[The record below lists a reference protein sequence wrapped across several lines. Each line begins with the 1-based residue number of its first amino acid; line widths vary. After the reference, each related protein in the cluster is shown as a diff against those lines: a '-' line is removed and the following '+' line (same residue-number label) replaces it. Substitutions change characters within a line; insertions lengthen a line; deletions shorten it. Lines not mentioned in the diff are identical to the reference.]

1 VSADDAVRV
10 APAIEGL
17 IARLARGRLGEIEP
31 SGFTTTQ
38 LLALATVVEEGPVRL
53 RVLAERI
60 GTTKATASRSTDV
73 LEAAGLV
80 VRLPDPAD
88 GRSIL
93 IRATPAGR
101 RARQEVLQ
109 RLTEM
114 VERLLGTLEP
124 GDRARFVEL
133 LEGLDELL

>member
-1 VSADDAVRV
+1 MSGDDAVRV

-38 LLALATVVEEGPVRL
+38 LLALATVVEEGPVQL

-80 VRLPDPAD
+80 LRLPDPAD

-101 RARQEVLQ
+101 RARQEALQ

-114 VERLLGTLEP
+114 VERLLETLEP
-124 GDRARFVEL
+124 DDRARFVEL
-133 LEGLDELL
+133 IEGLDELL

>member
-1 VSADDAVRV
+1 VSQAARV

-17 IARLARGRLGEIEP
+17 IARLARVRLGEIEP

-38 LLALATVVEEGPVRL
+38 LLALATVVEDGPVQL

-101 RARQEVLQ
+101 RARQDALQ

-114 VERLLGTLEP
+114 VERLLATLEP

-133 LEGLDELL
+133 MERLDELL

>member
-1 VSADDAVRV
+1 MPL
-10 APAIEGL
+10 PARKPP
-17 IARLARGRLGEIEP
+17 RLV
-31 SGFTTTQ
+31 Q
-38 LLALATVVEEGPVRL
+38 DGPVQL

-101 RARQEVLQ
+101 RARQEALQ

-114 VERLLGTLEP
+114 VERLLATLEA

-133 LEGLDELL
+133 MERLDELL

>member
-1 VSADDAVRV
+1 V

-38 LLALATVVEEGPVRL
+38 LLALATVVDGGPIQL
-53 RVLAERI
+53 RVLAGRI

-101 RARQEVLQ
+101 RARQEALQ
-109 RLTEM
+109 RLAEM
-114 VERLLGTLEP
+114 VDRLLGTLEP
-124 GDRARFVEL
+124 DDRARFVEL
-133 LEGLDELL
+133 IEGLDELL

>member
-1 VSADDAVRV
+1 VSSEDAARL

-38 LLALATVVEEGPVRL
+38 LLALATVVEEGPVQL

-73 LEAAGLV
+73 LESAGLV
-80 VRLPDPAD
+80 ARLPDPRD

-101 RARQEVLQ
+101 RARRESLE
-109 RLTEM
+109 RLAEM
-114 VERLLGTLEP
+114 VERLLSTLEP
-124 GDRARFVEL
+124 GDRAQFVEL
-133 LEGLDELL
+133 VEGLDQLL

>member
-1 VSADDAVRV
+1 MSADDAIRV

-38 LLALATVVEEGPVRL
+38 LLALATVVDEGPVRL

-101 RARQEVLQ
+101 RSRQEVLQ

-114 VERLLGTLEP
+114 VERLLGTLESD
-124 GDRARFVEL
+124 DRVRFVEL
-133 LEGLDELL
+133 IEGLDELL